1 MMNFFTYL
9 DISLRSLLLLLIQLL
24 GGLFV
29 GWVLKVG
36 SEKSQM
42 FLLLVGI
49 FFLLDVKL
57 LIFLLDLLFDEARIP
72 NPDIVVGAS
81 GYLLTQ
87 VLETLGRSSQLPY
100 LLNFEAFRLLFH
112 IFEENS
118 QVGRDSICA
127 FKVFDVVSSIQFL
140 AQVLAHSFDIYDCL
154 GELDIGFTRI
164 FEANW
169 SKNFKFLILIPQV
182 SLFVL
187 FFNIN

>member
-1 MMNFFTYL
+1 MLINDGTGSFFPYGFVFTYL
-9 DISLRSLLLLLIQLL
+9 NVGLRSLLLLLIQLL

-81 GYLLTQ
+81 GYLLT
-87 VLETLGRSSQLPY
+87 
-100 LLNFEAFRLLFH
+100 
-112 IFEENS
+112 
-118 QVGRDSICA
+118 
-127 FKVFDVVSSIQFL
+127 
-140 AQVLAHSFDIYDCL
+140 
-154 GELDIGFTRI
+154 
-164 FEANW
+164 
-169 SKNFKFLILIPQV
+169 
-182 SLFVL
+182 
-187 FFNIN
+187 